1 MRKVALFAGMLTASV
16 LAGGAT
22 AYTVAKATEKE
33 NGARRPAVE
42 FASNVGTHFTAY
54 EEGGYPDLTYA
65 AENAVKGVVNIV
77 NTQEIPT
84 SAGRYGEEYGGGFE
98 QFFDLF
104 GIPRGYERPQQ
115 PQRPREQK
123 SGGSGVIIS
132 PDGYIVT
139 NNHVV
144 ENASKLKVTL
154 NDKRSFDAKV
164 IGTDPTTD
172 VALIKIEAEDLP
184 TIPMGD
190 SDDLRLGEWVL
201 AIGSPYGLQST
212 ITAGIVSAKGRD
224 IHAGPYDNFIQTD
237 ASINPGNSGGPLLNL
252 DGEVIGINTAIA
264 ASGQGIGFAIPSK
277 LASSIIE
284 QLKSGQKVSRG
295 WIGVTIQDLD
305 DVTAKALGLKDQKG
319 ALIGSVMPNE
329 PAAKAGLK
337 AGDIVIKIGSTP
349 INNASDLTR
358 VIASYKPNNKVNV
371 TAIRDGKEKQ
381 FTVQLGERNTNSQAG
396 NKDIQKGSNLGLS
409 LRELSN
415 QDRQALRIPEN
426 INGILIV
433 DVKQNGLAAKAGI
446 MPQDIILAANLK
458 PVKSIKE
465 LTDILDNESKKRGAI
480 VLQIYRQ
487 GNSFIISIP
496 LEEKK

>member
-1 MRKVALFAGMLTASV
+1 MINGDQGDFMKKILLNVYVAALIAVTTVSSAFAGIDLPSISPLV
-16 LAGGAT
+16 
-22 AYTVAKATEKE
+22 KQ
-33 NGARRPAVE
+33 
-42 FASNVGTHFTAY
+42 VGSA
-54 EEGGYPDLTYA
+54 
-65 AENAVKGVVNIV
+65 VVNISTERMV
-77 NTQEIPT
+77 KDQFGFPGMPREFQE
-84 SAGRYGEEYGGGFE
+84 
-98 QFFDLF
+98 FFDQF
-104 GIPRGYERPQQ
+104 SPFMGPQGGTRERMQ
-115 PQRPREQK
+115 
-123 SGGSGVIIS
+123 SALGTGFIIS
-132 PDGYIVT
+132 KDGYIVT

-144 ENASKLKVTL
+144 QNADKIYVTL
-154 NDKRSFDAKV
+154 ADQNNKQDKAEAKI
-164 IGTDPTTD
+164 IGTDSETD
-172 VALIKIEAEDLP
+172 LALLKISVKNDLP
-184 TIPMGD
+184 SVKFGD
-190 SDDLRLGEWVL
+190 SDKMEVGDWVV
-201 AIGSPYGLQST
+201 AIGNPFGLSNT
-212 ITAGIVSAKGRD
+212 VTTGIVSAKGRD

>member
-1 MRKVALFAGMLTASV
+1 MKKILLNVYVAALIAVATVSTAFAGIALPSISPLV
-16 LAGGAT
+16 
-22 AYTVAKATEKE
+22 KQ
-33 NGARRPAVE
+33 
-42 FASNVGTHFTAY
+42 VGSA
-54 EEGGYPDLTYA
+54 
-65 AENAVKGVVNIV
+65 VVNISTERMV
-77 NTQEIPT
+77 KDQFGFPGMPREFQE
-84 SAGRYGEEYGGGFE
+84 
-98 QFFDLF
+98 FFDQF
-104 GIPRGYERPQQ
+104 GPFMGPQGGTRERMQ
-115 PQRPREQK
+115 
-123 SGGSGVIIS
+123 SALGTGFIIS
-132 PDGYIVT
+132 KDGYIVT

-144 ENASKLKVTL
+144 QNADKIYVTL
-154 NDKRSFDAKV
+154 ADQNNKQDKAEAKI
-164 IGTDPTTD
+164 IGTDSETD
-172 VALIKIEAEDLP
+172 LALLKISVKNDLP
-184 TIPMGD
+184 SVKFGD
-190 SDDLRLGEWVL
+190 SDKMEVGDWVV
-201 AIGSPYGLQST
+201 AIGNPFGLSNT
-212 ITAGIVSAKGRD
+212 VTTGIVSAKGRD

-337 AGDIVIKIGSTP
+337 AGDIVINIGNTP
-349 INNASDLTR
+349 INSASDLTR

-371 TAIRDGKEKQ
+371 TVIRDGKEKQ
-381 FTVQLGERNTNSQAG
+381 FTVQLGERNANSQAG

-409 LRELSN
+409 LRELTN
-415 QDRQALRIPEN
+415 QDRQSLRIPEN
-426 INGILIV
+426 INGILIA

-458 PVKSIKE
+458 PVKTIKE
-465 LTDILDNESKKRGAI
+465 LTNILDNESKKRGAI

>member
-1 MRKVALFAGMLTASV
+1 M
-16 LAGGAT
+16 
-22 AYTVAKATEKE
+22 
-33 NGARRPAVE
+33 
-42 FASNVGTHFTAY
+42 
-54 EEGGYPDLTYA
+54 
-65 AENAVKGVVNIV
+65 
-77 NTQEIPT
+77 
-84 SAGRYGEEYGGGFE
+84 
-98 QFFDLF
+98 
-104 GIPRGYERPQQ
+104 
-115 PQRPREQK
+115 
-123 SGGSGVIIS
+123 
-132 PDGYIVT
+132 
-139 NNHVV
+139 
-144 ENASKLKVTL
+144 
-154 NDKRSFDAKV
+154 
-164 IGTDPTTD
+164 
-172 VALIKIEAEDLP
+172 
-184 TIPMGD
+184 
-190 SDDLRLGEWVL
+190 
-201 AIGSPYGLQST
+201 
-212 ITAGIVSAKGRD
+212 
-224 IHAGPYDNFIQTD
+224 
-237 ASINPGNSGGPLLNL
+237 
-252 DGEVIGINTAIA
+252 GINTAIA

-349 INNASDLTR
+349 INSASDLTR

-381 FTVQLGERNTNSQAG
+381 FTVQLGERNTNSQTG

>member
-1 MRKVALFAGMLTASV
+1 MKKILLNVYVAALIAVTTVSTAFAGIALPSISPLV
-16 LAGGAT
+16 
-22 AYTVAKATEKE
+22 KQ
-33 NGARRPAVE
+33 
-42 FASNVGTHFTAY
+42 VGSA
-54 EEGGYPDLTYA
+54 
-65 AENAVKGVVNIV
+65 VVNISTERMV
-77 NTQEIPT
+77 KDQFGFPGMPREFQE
-84 SAGRYGEEYGGGFE
+84 
-98 QFFDLF
+98 FFDQF
-104 GIPRGYERPQQ
+104 GPFMGPQGGTRERMQ
-115 PQRPREQK
+115 
-123 SGGSGVIIS
+123 SALGTGFIIS
-132 PDGYIVT
+132 KDGYIVT

-144 ENASKLKVTL
+144 QNADKIYVTL
-154 NDKRSFDAKV
+154 ADQNNKQDKAEAKI
-164 IGTDPTTD
+164 IGTDSETD
-172 VALIKIEAEDLP
+172 LALLKISVKNDLP
-184 TIPMGD
+184 SVKFGD
-190 SDDLRLGEWVL
+190 SDKMEVGDWVV
-201 AIGSPYGLQST
+201 AIGNPFGLSNT
-212 ITAGIVSAKGRD
+212 VTTGIVSAKGRD

-337 AGDIVIKIGSTP
+337 AGDIVINIGNTP
-349 INNASDLTR
+349 INSASDLTR

-371 TAIRDGKEKQ
+371 TVIRDGKEKQ
-381 FTVQLGERNTNSQAG
+381 FTVQLGERNANSQAG

-409 LRELSN
+409 LRELTN
-415 QDRQALRIPEN
+415 QDRQSFRIPEN
-426 INGILIV
+426 INGILIA

-458 PVKSIKE
+458 PVKTIKE
-465 LTDILDNESKKRGAI
+465 LTNILDNESKKRGAI

>member
-1 MRKVALFAGMLTASV
+1 MKKILLNIYVAALIAVTTVSSAFAGIDLPSISPLV
-16 LAGGAT
+16 KQVGA
-22 AYTVAKATEKE
+22 A
-33 NGARRPAVE
+33 
-42 FASNVGTHFTAY
+42 
-54 EEGGYPDLTYA
+54 
-65 AENAVKGVVNIV
+65 VVNISTERMV
-77 NTQEIPT
+77 KDQF
-84 SAGRYGEEYGGGFE
+84 GFPGMPRE
-98 QFFDLF
+98 FREFFDQF
-104 GIPRGYERPQQ
+104 SPFMGPQGGTRERMQ
-115 PQRPREQK
+115 
-123 SGGSGVIIS
+123 SALGTGFIIS
-132 PDGYIVT
+132 KDGYIVT

-144 ENASKLKVTL
+144 QNADKIYVTL
-154 NDKRSFDAKV
+154 ADQNNKQDKAEAKI
-164 IGTDPTTD
+164 IGTDSETD
-172 VALIKIEAEDLP
+172 LALLKISVKNDLP
-184 TIPMGD
+184 SVKFGD
-190 SDDLRLGEWVL
+190 SDKMEVGDWVV
-201 AIGSPYGLQST
+201 AIGNPFGLSNT
-212 ITAGIVSAKGRD
+212 VTTGIVSAKGRD

-349 INNASDLTR
+349 INSASDLTR

-381 FTVQLGERNTNSQAG
+381 FTVQLGERNTNSQTG

>member
-1 MRKVALFAGMLTASV
+1 MKKILLNIYVAALIAVTTVSSAFAGIDLPSISPLV
-16 LAGGAT
+16 KQVGA
-22 AYTVAKATEKE
+22 A
-33 NGARRPAVE
+33 
-42 FASNVGTHFTAY
+42 
-54 EEGGYPDLTYA
+54 
-65 AENAVKGVVNIV
+65 VVNISTERMV
-77 NTQEIPT
+77 KDQFGFPGMPREFQE
-84 SAGRYGEEYGGGFE
+84 
-98 QFFDLF
+98 FFDQF
-104 GIPRGYERPQQ
+104 SPFMGPQGGTRERMQ
-115 PQRPREQK
+115 
-123 SGGSGVIIS
+123 SALGTGFIIS
-132 PDGYIVT
+132 KDGYIVT

-144 ENASKLKVTL
+144 QNADKIYVTL
-154 NDKRSFDAKV
+154 ADQNNKQDKAEAKI
-164 IGTDPTTD
+164 IGTDSETD
-172 VALIKIEAEDLP
+172 LALLKISVKNDLP
-184 TIPMGD
+184 SVKFGD
-190 SDDLRLGEWVL
+190 SDKMEVGDWVV
-201 AIGSPYGLQST
+201 AIGNPFGLSNT
-212 ITAGIVSAKGRD
+212 VTTGIVSAKGRD

-329 PAAKAGLK
+329 P
-337 AGDIVIKIGSTP
+337 P
-349 INNASDLTR
+349 INSASDLTR

-381 FTVQLGERNTNSQAG
+381 FTVQLGERNTNSQTG